1 MNNIGTQ
8 EIRTERLLLRKI
20 KKSDY
25 KDVFRYAS
33 REEVA
38 KYLTWTAH
46 KSIKDTKALCKM
58 WAEEY
63 KKDNIYRWAIVYNN
77 TVIGTIDVMSL
88 IKESAFMGWCI
99 DSLHWNKGI
108 MTEAAA
114 AVRDYL
120 FGKVGIK
127 QMLANFITENAGS
140 GKVMEKIGMKV
151 VSCEEYAAALE
162 KTCEYE
168 YNGMPIS
175 CKKLTKAQ
183 WEAAQKP
190 NRTA

>member
-108 MTEAAA
+108 M
-114 AVRDYL
+114 
-120 FGKVGIK
+120 

-183 WEAAQKP
+183 WEAEQKP